1 MASDRFHCFS
11 YEDLLKRDKPS
22 LDITWLR
29 DESLEDTD
37 NLPDPAVLAA
47 EIVEDLQAALDQF
60 ALIAAD
66 LAKARSQLT
75 RSNIWG
81 GARFLTYRLAIINL
95 GHSRTDFFISHLI
108 SHLQTIS

>member
-1 MASDRFHCFS
+1 M
-11 YEDLLKRDKPS
+11 S

-60 ALIAAD
+60 AQIAAD
-66 LAKARSQLT
+66 LAKNGSAPD
-75 RSNIWG
+75 
-81 GARFLTYRLAIINL
+81 AAPAEF
-95 GHSRTDFFISHLI
+95 TDS
-108 SHLQTIS
+108 